1 MSYIDAI
8 HDKTADRIC
17 VVERTPEGNREFKE
31 YPTNYVLYYEDPK
44 GKHRSLYNT
53 SVTKFSSRKQGEFE
67 KEKRIHSN
75 RRLFE
80 SDVPIVFRCLSENY
94 LKIDAPKL
102 HTCFFDIEV
111 DFDPVKG
118 FSSPEDAF

>member
-17 VVERTPEGNREFKE
+17 VVERTTEGNREFKE

-53 SVTKFSSRKQGEFE
+53 SVTKFSSRKQSEFE

-75 RRLFE
+75 
-80 SDVPIVFRCLSENY
+80 SW
-94 LKIDAPKL
+94 
-102 HTCFFDIEV
+102 
-111 DFDPVKG
+111 
-118 FSSPEDAF
+118 